1 MKKIYLIFIINLLLL
16 DLLCLGAFVKIVSR
30 NEHGQS
36 DNSPI
41 SKVINNICE
50 IKVGENKTSM
60 GTGIYIGDNKILTC
74 NHLVEKTKEDIIK
87 AKFYQSN
94 GWQECKVIRTSK
106 KDDLLLLKLNLKET
120 GNHLSPITFSD
131 KDSIILGM
139 EVYSIGNT
147 LGNGLSVSKGIVS
160 CAYKKIVRNSKEMGV
175 VQTNISIENGDSGGP
190 IFNANGEIVG
200 INSFRLLDSYGNPTY
215 ASSYA
220 ISIKEIK
227 EFLSNE

>member
-16 DLLCLGAFVKIVSR
+16 DLLCLGTFVKIVSC

-74 NHLVEKTKEDIIK
+74 NHLVEKTKENIIK

-94 GWQECKVIRTSK
+94 GWQECKVIRASK
-106 KDDLLLLKLNLKET
+106 KDDLLLLSLNKVSYKLK
-120 GNHLSPITFSD
+120 HLELPINKGFHTF
-131 KDSIILGM
+131 
-139 EVYSIGNT
+139 N
-147 LGNGLSVSKGIVS
+147 
-160 CAYKKIVRNSKEMGV
+160 C
-175 VQTNISIENGDSGGP
+175 
-190 IFNANGEIVG
+190 
-200 INSFRLLDSYGNPTY
+200 
-215 ASSYA
+215 
-220 ISIKEIK
+220 IKNYVMATK
-227 EFLSNE
+227 WLPLT